1 VVDVLLLSLV
11 VDVGLLG
18 ELIMSLLLTL
28 VVDTGAASDELL
40 PSGRS
45 AKLLPET
52 ARFLIGFI
60 IYYNCCVVLLYKGLL
75 ATRRPMLGAP

>member
-1 VVDVLLLSLV
+1 MVDVLLSLV

-18 ELIMSLLLTL
+18 ELMLSSLL
-28 VVDTGAASDELL
+28 VDIGAASDELL

-60 IYYNCCVVLLYKGLL
+60 FIYCCMV
-75 ATRRPMLGAP
+75 